1 MLFFVVTMAAVHME
15 VCEKLPD
22 GFDSIHS
29 ERWLTDLECMPR
41 SDLQALAKELGI
53 AANRESSMI
62 IVEILQQRVA
72 REQEI
77 FRDFKKACE
86 VLP

>member
-1 MLFFVVTMAAVHME
+1 MAAVHME

-62 IVEILQQRVA
+62 IVEILQPMNESHVNKKFFGISRRHVRCCRVSM
-72 REQEI
+72 
-77 FRDFKKACE
+77 
-86 VLP
+86 